1 MTDVPTHPP
10 AQRVLA
16 TYERLLACSSRML
29 ALAREHDWEALI
41 REETDYLCV
50 VSGLAELERG
60 VQLGPR
66 QQDRKAELLARI
78 LEQDGELRRRLVAR
92 RDELSALIGV
102 SRRRRDLSRSYGR
115 AEALHGHDYL
125 DKGRS

>member
-1 MTDVPTHPP
+1 MTDTP
-10 AQRVLA
+10 ARPSAPRVLA

-41 REETDYLCV
+41 REETDYLRVASCLV
-50 VSGLAELERG
+50 ELERS
-60 VQLGPR
+60 VVLGPG
-66 QQDRKAELLARI
+66 QQNRKAELLARI

-92 RDELSALIGV
+92 RDELSTLIGV
-102 SRRRRDLSRSYGR
+102 SRRRRDLNRSYGR
-115 AEALHGHDYL
+115 ADALQSHDYL